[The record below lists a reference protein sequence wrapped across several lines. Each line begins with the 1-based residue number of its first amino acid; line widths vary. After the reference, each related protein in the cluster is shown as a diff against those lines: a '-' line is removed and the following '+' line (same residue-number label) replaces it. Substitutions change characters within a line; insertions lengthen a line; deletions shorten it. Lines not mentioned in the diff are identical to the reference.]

1 MAKKS
6 LIEEVEDFNEDSV
19 GFTKETVGFTK
30 EAQGFTKETG
40 GFESKLESAKKVL
53 ETLMNPEITLQDSLK
68 AYEKG
73 MSELSS
79 AQKILEEAQIKI
91 NEIKAP

>member
-1 MAKKS
+1 MAKEK
-6 LIEEVEDFNEDSV
+6 LTKEAE
-19 GFTKETVGFTK
+19 GFTEESGAFTK
-30 EAQGFTKETG
+30 EAE
-40 GFESKLESAKKVL
+40 GFEAKLESAKKVL

-73 MSELSS
+73 MSELSQ

-91 NEIKAP
+91 TEIKGE

>member
-1 MAKKS
+1 MAKEK
-6 LIEEVEDFNEDSV
+6 LTKETE
-19 GFTKETVGFTK
+19 GFTKET
-30 EAQGFTKETG
+30 E
-40 GFESKLESAKKVL
+40 GFEAKLESAKKVL

-73 MSELSS
+73 MSELLQ

-91 NEIKAP
+91 TEIKGK